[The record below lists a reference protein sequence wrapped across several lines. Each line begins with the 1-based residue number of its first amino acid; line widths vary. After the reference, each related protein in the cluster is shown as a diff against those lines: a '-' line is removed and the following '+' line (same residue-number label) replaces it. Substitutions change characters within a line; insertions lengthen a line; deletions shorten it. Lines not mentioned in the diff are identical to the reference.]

1 MVRDLRSG
9 TAGCPREPLCAPC
22 VSSRLCNP
30 RQAARHRDEV
40 PLRATPTAEYQS
52 LSVTRIANQRAI
64 IERRVLAAAIAD
76 AVAEH
81 GAEKSRPQVV
91 ALLRHALEAGRAE
104 IARRL
109 AEKPSAGTECA
120 AAQAFLVDQLV
131 RLIYDHV
138 VGNVYRSSVRST
150 GERIAILAVGGYGRG
165 EMAPHSDVDIAFI
178 TPIRQTPWCEQ
189 VIEAMLYFLWDLG
202 LKVGQSSRSLDEMVK
217 MARSDLT
224 IRTALL
230 EGRYVWGDQDLY
242 DECSRKFW
250 TEVVQGTE
258 RQFVAEK
265 LAERNV
271 RHKRL
276 GDSRYVVEPNVKEGK
291 GGLRDLHTL
300 YWIGKYIHHVR
311 NASELVDVGLL
322 TPSEYRAFKQAENF
336 FWAVRCHLHTITRRA
351 EDRLTF
357 DLQREVAA
365 RMQFSD
371 RPGKSAVERFM
382 QFFFLHA
389 KRVGHLTGVFL
400 AQLDEQFARKA
411 PRGLLAGFRSRPRMV
426 KGYKVFGGKIN
437 VPADDWFAADPVRLI
452 EIFALADEHRLEVH
466 PEAMRLAARDA
477 RLIDATVRKSPRA
490 NALFLD
496 ILTSRNDP
504 ESALRGFNEAGVF
517 GRFVTEFGR
526 VNAQMQFDM
535 YHHYTVDEHTI
546 RAIGLLARIERGDLS
561 GDHPLATQLI
571 HKVHERRALYLSV
584 LLHDIAKGRRGD
596 HSQLGAD
603 IARRL
608 CPRLGLDPDE
618 TELVA
623 WLVRNHLLM
632 SAVAFKRDL
641 ADWKTITDFVAS
653 VQSLERL
660 RTLTMLTIVD
670 IRAVGPGVWNSWK
683 RQLLA
688 ELYELA
694 EERLRLG
701 HALHGREQRVAAKK
715 ELVAARLGKQQGL
728 IEGVGK
734 QLGAAY
740 WIAEPDDIIALN
752 LVQLEAAKGEPL
764 DVATH
769 FYAARGATLVTVIAA
784 DHPGLFYRI
793 AGGIHL
799 AGGNIIDARIHT
811 AKNGTA
817 VDNFLVQDP
826 LGRPFSEA
834 VQLARLKTAI
844 ADALANRVKLV
855 PQLAARPLAR
865 PRAEAFD
872 VRPRVEFDNDASN
885 RFTVIEVNARD
896 RPALLN
902 RLARALFES
911 RMIVHSAHIATYGE
925 RAADT
930 FYVTDLL
937 GEKVTQP
944 ARLANVE
951 RHLIE
956 AAGEETIEVEAI

>member
-1 MVRDLRSG
+1 L
-9 TAGCPREPLCAPC
+9 
-22 VSSRLCNP
+22 SS
-30 RQAARHRDEV
+30 
-40 PLRATPTAEYQS
+40 
-52 LSVTRIANQRAI
+52 TRIANQRAI
-64 IERRVLAAAIAD
+64 IERRSIAAAIAD
-76 AVAEH
+76 TVVAK
-81 GAEKSRPQVV
+81 GAEKSRPAVV
-91 ALLRHALEAGRAE
+91 GLLRDALDKGRAE

-109 AEKPSAGTECA
+109 AERPSAGQECA

-131 RLIYDHV
+131 RLIHDHV
-138 VGNVYRSSVRST
+138 VGDVYRASNRTT

-165 EMAPHSDVDIAFI
+165 EMAPHSDVDIAFV
-178 TPIRQTPWCEQ
+178 TPIKQTAWCEQ

-202 LKVGQSSRSLDEMVK
+202 LKVGHSSRSLDEMVR

-230 EGRYVWGDQDLY
+230 EGRYVWGDQPLY
-242 DECSRKFW
+242 EECSRRFFA
-250 TEVVQGTE
+250 EVVQGTE

-265 LAERNV
+265 LAERTE

-300 YWIGKYIHHVR
+300 YWIGKYIHKVR
-311 NASELVDVGLL
+311 DPSELVDVGLL
-322 TPSEYRAFKQAENF
+322 TPSEYRAFRRAENF

-382 QFFFLHA
+382 QFFFLQA

-400 AQLDEQFARKA
+400 AQLDEQFAKKQ

-426 KGYKVFGGKIN
+426 RGYKVFGGKVN
-437 VPADDWFAADPVRLI
+437 VPSEDWFVQDPVRLI
-452 EIFALADEHRLEVH
+452 EIFLFADQERLEIH

-477 RLIDATVRKSPRA
+477 RLIDGEVRKSARA

-504 ESALRGFNEAGVF
+504 ETTLRWFNEAGVF
-517 GRFVTEFGR
+517 GRFMPDFGR

-546 RAIGLLARIERGDLS
+546 RAIGLLARIEKGDLE
-561 GDHPLATQLI
+561 GDHPIATVIAPQV
-571 HKVHERRALYLSV
+571 KSRRALYVSV
-584 LLHDIAKGRRGD
+584 LLHDIAKGRKGD
-596 HSQLGAD
+596 HSVLGAEV
-603 IARRL
+603 AMRL
-608 CPRLGLDPDE
+608 CPRLGLDPLE

-623 WLVRNHLLM
+623 WLVRWHLLM
-632 SAVAFKRDL
+632 SATAFKRDL
-641 ADWKTITDFVAS
+641 ADWKTIQDFVEV
-653 VQSLERL
+653 VQSVERL
-660 RTLTMLTIVD
+660 RTLTLLTIVD

-683 RQLLA
+683 RQLIG
-688 ELYELA
+688 ELYEAA

-701 HALHGREQRVAAKK
+701 HAEHGRSHRVAAKK
-715 ELVAARLGKQQGL
+715 EAVAAL
-728 IEGVGK
+728 
-734 QLGAAY
+734 LGAKAGLVESCGVQLVDAY
-740 WIAEPDDIIALN
+740 WIAEPADIIAMN
-752 LVQLEAAKGEPL
+752 LAQLDAARGKPL
-764 DVATH
+764 DVSTTY
-769 FYAARGATLVTVIAA
+769 YAARGASLVTVIAA

-811 AKNGTA
+811 ARNGMA

-826 LGRPFSEA
+826 LGRPFSEEA
-834 VQLARLKTAI
+834 QLSRLKMAI

-865 PRAEAFD
+865 PRAEAFS
-872 VRPRVEFDNDASN
+872 VRPRVEFDNKASN

-902 RLARALFES
+902 RLARALFEA
-911 RMIVHSAHIATYGE
+911 RLIVHSAHIATYGE

-937 GEKVTQP
+937 GEKIDEA
-944 ARLANVE
+944 ARLRAVE
-951 RHLIE
+951 SKLLE
-956 AAGEETIEVEAI
+956 AASEDSVEVAVA